1 MGCFQAMKIYFARHG
16 ESQANTQRIL
26 STRGLKHPLTR
37 TGRQQATLLAQRLQD
52 QSITYIYSSP
62 ILRALETSILVA
74 QVLGLDYEVTEALR
88 ENDVGV
94 LEDRADEEAWH
105 SWRVLFDEWTLH
117 QRRETVI
124 EGGETYHHVQNRFD
138 LFVDSL
144 IQKYAQTNANLLC
157 VGHGAL
163 YWTAL
168 PHVLKNVDTEF
179 IIRHNGFDYT
189 TPVVA
194 ELTTGGLFCVEW
206 NGITIGAPENRLSG
220 RSSAG

>member
-1 MGCFQAMKIYFARHG
+1 MKIYFARHG

-37 TGRQQATLLAQRLQD
+37 TGRQQAALLARLLRD

-74 QVLGLDYEVTEALR
+74 QALGVDYEVTDALR

-94 LEDRADEEAWH
+94 LEDRADEEAWQ
-105 SWRVLFDEWTLH
+105 SWRIVFDDWILH
-117 QRRETVI
+117 RRRETVI
-124 EGGETYHHVQNRFD
+124 EGGETYDQVRNRFD
-138 LFVDSL
+138 LFIDSL
-144 IQKYAQTNANLLC
+144 VQKYAQADANLLC

-179 IIRHNGFDYT
+179 ITRHQGFDYAT
-189 TPVVA
+189 LVVA
-194 ELTTGGLFCVEW
+194 ELRAAGLSCVDW
-206 NGITIGAPENRLSG
+206 NGIAIGTPENRP
-220 RSSAG
+220 